1 MWMIF
6 HGCRLF
12 FPVVHP
18 VKLGFVEF
26 FFSPFFFQMSIW
38 WFRFVEAY
46 LVLENPFLKISFLR
60 ISLTTGFPPWSM
72 REISTVYMY
81 TYKNKLSPEVFCP
94 KKMQ

>member
-26 FFSPFFFQMSIW
+26 FFSPFFFQLSIW
-38 WFRFVEAY
+38 WFRSVEEY

-60 ISLTTGFPPWSM
+60 ISPTTGFPQWEYVKNIYSKYN
-72 REISTVYMY
+72 VYILR
-81 TYKNKLSPEVFCP
+81 TKTFS
-94 KKMQ
+94 